1 MIDLPR
7 ISFTAIVAFFSCKV
21 GVWLIYHVIQ
31 VNLIIDYSI
40 ISNNISQLMNDLVT

>member
-21 GVWLIYHVIQ
+21 GIWLIYHVFQ
-31 VNLIIDYSI
+31 VNFIIDYSI
-40 ISNNISQLMNDLVT
+40 ILDNSYQLMNVLVT